1 VLAHVDLLRL
11 LVVREVRT
19 RYARTAL
26 GVLWAVFPPLL
37 TAGLFSALDF
47 GRLIGDGSGLKG
59 VPYAAYAFSGMVFW
73 GHFSQTI
80 TTGTTS
86 IAISRDMLH
95 KSKFPAEVL
104 PVSKALA
111 GLLDLAIGFT
121 LLLTLMWIRGLGV
134 PATAL
139 LVPLVFALQLAFT
152 IGLVLLL
159 SALNLFFRDVQF
171 VLQALVPILMFA
183 SDVVVPVDGANGAV
197 ASVIALNPLT
207 SYFGAYRSL
216 LFLGR
221 VPDAA
226 SLAPGV
232 IGAALAVAVG
242 ASYFRRVSP
251 RFAEEA

>member
-1 VLAHVDLLRL
+1 MHAHLDLLRL

-37 TAGLFSALDF
+37 TAALFTALDF
-47 GRLIGDGSGLKG
+47 GRLTGGGSTWRG
-59 VPYAAYAFSGMVFW
+59 VPYPVFAFSGMIFW
-73 GHFSQTI
+73 MHFSQSLTS
-80 TTGTTS
+80 GTSS
-86 IAISRDMLH
+86 IALSRDMLH
-95 KSKFPAEVL
+95 KSKFPAEVIPL
-104 PVSKALA
+104 SKVFA
-111 GLLDLAIGFT
+111 GLLDLGIGFA
-121 LLLTLMWIRGLGV
+121 LLVAGLWIHGLGV

-139 LVPLVFALQLAFT
+139 LVPFVFLLQLAFT
-152 IGLVLLL
+152 AGLVLFL
-159 SALNLFFRDVQF
+159 SALNLFFRDVHF

-183 SDVVVPVDGANGAV
+183 SDVVVPVDGSSGLV
-197 ASVIALNPLT
+197 ARVISLNPLT

-232 IGAALAVAVG
+232 VGAALALAVG
-242 ASYFRRVSP
+242 ATYFRRVSP